1 MKGRRRPARGEA
13 TEQAAGGEDVAVAVA
28 KSRRRGWGDAV
39 RAVSF
44 VGLKQGGFCKL
55 SLETTFI
62 GRREYVLSKVLP
74 LFLNISL
81 YRDFTMNYIR
91 SKMNESTF

>member
-28 KSRRRGWGDAV
+28 RLRRGGWGDAV

-44 VGLKQGGFCKL
+44 VGLMRGFFHKL
-55 SLETTFI
+55 SSRTTFI
-62 GRREYVLSKVLP
+62 GRREY
-74 LFLNISL
+74 NI
-81 YRDFTMNYIR
+81 RRRHTTNP
-91 SKMNESTF
+91 STRVQKKNQSII